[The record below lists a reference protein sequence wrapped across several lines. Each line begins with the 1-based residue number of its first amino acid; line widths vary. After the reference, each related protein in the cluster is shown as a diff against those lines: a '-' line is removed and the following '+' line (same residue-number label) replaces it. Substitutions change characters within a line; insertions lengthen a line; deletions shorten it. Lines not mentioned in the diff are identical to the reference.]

1 MKQIIIGI
9 PIRWIKIVGVVVT
22 ILILGTVVFI
32 PRFSQPPIPHVSD
45 EEKHA
50 DLFNKSERDAFCIHK
65 GYQNSPRAV
74 GKDSSYYPPDAWKTI
89 GTTNLPW
96 QDTDPHVECY
106 NDTKYWFNQYGYY
119 SYDTY
124 KRWLIEN
131 QSKR

>member
-1 MKQIIIGI
+1 MDIKKYKCIVYIIL
-9 PIRWIKIVGVVVT
+9 VG
-22 ILILGTVVFI
+22 ILGIFI
-32 PRFSQPPIPHVSD
+32 GNWLAHPPIPQVSD

-50 DLFNKSERDAFCIHK
+50 DLFNKSERDAFCIYY

-106 NDTKYWFNQYGYY
+106 NDTKYWFNQYF
-119 SYDTY
+119 
-124 KRWLIEN
+124 KLIARLPTFF
-131 QSKR
+131 S